1 MVFLRSF
8 GAWLPE
14 RVVTNAELA
23 PQLGT
28 DDEWIL
34 SVSGISERRYAAE
47 QDTVADLGVRA
58 AQDCLQRAGLEASDL
73 GLILVSSGSSERFC
87 PGPASQI
94 AASLGLSMTPAI
106 DLPIASAGTLVGLTM
121 AARLAPSMGHV
132 LVIGA
137 EIMSRRVSLTPE
149 GKDTAILFG
158 DGAGACI
165 VSPDAGFATVADSCI
180 FTDGSIADAL
190 TIQDGL
196 IRMDGPVVIRH
207 VSRKLPQAIA
217 TVLERNG
224 VSPQS
229 VGAFLLHQANLNLI
243 TRVAKALE
251 APVDRFF
258 ANIQRYGNTSSASM
272 LIAAA
277 EWRQQTPGAIHEPLV
292 LAAFGVGLNW
302 GAVLALPLEPIRED
316 KATA

>member
-1 MVFLRSF
+1 MAFLRGF

-14 RVVTNAELA
+14 RIVTNAELA

-28 DDEWIL
+28 DPEWIL
-34 SVSGISERRYAAE
+34 SVSGIAERRYAAPE
-47 QDTVADLGVRA
+47 ETVATLGVHA
-58 AQDCLQRAGLEASDL
+58 AQVCLDRSKLAASNL
-73 GLILVSSGSSERFC
+73 GMVIVASGSSERFC

-94 AASLGLSMTPAI
+94 AASLGLTMTPAI
-106 DLPIASAGTLVGLTM
+106 DLPIASAGSLVALAM
-121 AARLAPSMGHV
+121 ASRLAATMGHI
-132 LVIGA
+132 LVVGA
-137 EIMSRRVSLTPE
+137 EIMSRRVSPTPE

-165 VSPDAGFATVADSCI
+165 VSPDSGFARIADSCI
-180 FTDGSIADAL
+180 FTDGNMADAL
-190 TIQDGL
+190 SITGGL
-196 IRMDGPVVIRH
+196 IHMDGAAVIRH

-224 VSPQS
+224 IAARA
-229 VGAFLLHQANLNLI
+229 VGTFLLHQANLNLI
-243 TRVAKALE
+243 TRIAKSLDTPA
-251 APVDRFF
+251 DRFF

-277 EWRQQTPGAIHEPLV
+277 EWWQQQTSEVEAPIV

-302 GAVLALPLEPIRED
+302 GAILALPP
-316 KATA
+316 T

>member
-1 MVFLRSF
+1 MAFLRGF
-8 GAWLPE
+8 GAYLPE

-28 DDEWIL
+28 EPEWIL
-34 SVSGISERRYAAE
+34 NVSGIAERRYAAAE
-47 QDTVADLGVRA
+47 DTVASLGTRA
-58 AQDCLQRAGLEASDL
+58 ALDCLERAGLAASEL
-73 GLILVSSGSSERFC
+73 GMILVSSGSSERFC
-87 PGPASQI
+87 PGPASLI

-106 DLPIASAGTLVGLTM
+106 DLPIASAGSLVALAM
-121 AARLAPSMGHV
+121 ASRLASSMGHI
-132 LVIGA
+132 LVVGS
-137 EIMSRRVSLTPE
+137 EIMSRRVAHTPE

-165 VSPDAGFATVADSCI
+165 VSLDKGFAAIADSCI
-180 FTDGSIADAL
+180 YTDGNMADVLA
-190 TIQDGL
+190 IQNDL
-196 IRMDGPVVIRH
+196 IHMDGAAIIRH

-224 VSPQS
+224 IAAQGVDT
-229 VGAFLLHQANLNLI
+229 FLLHQANLNLI
-243 TRVAKALE
+243 TRIAKSLE
-251 APVDRFF
+251 VPAERFF

-277 EWRQQTPGAIHEPLV
+277 EWQQQTTGAIQAPLI

-302 GAVLALPLEPIRED
+302 GAVLALPP
-316 KATA
+316 A